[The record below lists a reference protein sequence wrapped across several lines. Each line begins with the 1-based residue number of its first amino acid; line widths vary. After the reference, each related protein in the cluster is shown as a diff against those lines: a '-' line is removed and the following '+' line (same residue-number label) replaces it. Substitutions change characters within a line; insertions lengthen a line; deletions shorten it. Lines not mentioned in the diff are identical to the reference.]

1 MDQKEMFLQTKEHE
15 YQTTVKVLKAF
26 PKDKLDFKPHE
37 KSKAAGAL
45 AWGFSQE
52 ETINV
57 MALQGK
63 IDFSGFMKEA
73 PKDMDVIIAELDK
86 NHQASMEAIKN
97 ASDEQLNQ
105 LVDFAGMKMPAMN
118 VFWMMMLD
126 SVHHR
131 GQFSVYI
138 RLAGGLVPS
147 IYGPSAD
154 EPWDPKS

>member
-1 MDQKEMFLQTKEHE
+1 
-15 YQTTVKVLKAF
+15 
-26 PKDKLDFKPHE
+26 
-37 KSKAAGAL
+37 
-45 AWGFSQE
+45 
-52 ETINV
+52 
-57 MALQGK
+57 
-63 IDFSGFMKEA
+63 
-73 PKDMDVIIAELDK
+73 
-86 NHQASMEAIKN
+86 MEAIKN
-97 ASDEQLNQ
+97 ASDEQLSQ

-154 EPWDPKS
+154 EPWDPKK